1 MDDFK
6 RMIKM
11 KTGGSVSCA
20 VEKAKMCSGGKMKE
34 GGDVDMKQDK
44 AMIKKAF
51 KQHDEAEHDK
61 EPTEIKLKK
70 GGRSK
75 KAEGSV
81 KKYKAGGAI
90 EMKKDSGDKDTIKK
104 IKATNVKKAEAP
116 SKAAV
121 KPTFKASDVEK
132 EKSKPAGDAVKTI
145 KVKPTGDKK
154 ADTPNKAA
162 VKPNAKGINA
172 VDDLKGGGRPKYKKG
187 GNVKKFDMGG
197 TTGAGGIASQS
208 PIPPSI
214 ASQFMQAA
222 PGAALQGS
230 NPPTMGTNPLPVD
243 NPVVGNRQP
252 IGAPNPQALQQILQ
266 HPAIQNI
273 VNKFRGMNN
282 TPGAGIGSVAGN
294 SLGGM
299 GRGAGTG
306 GIAGGSL
313 KSSPMEHIN
322 NPYGGLQ

>member
-1 MDDFK
+1 
-6 RMIKM
+6 M
-11 KTGGSVSCA
+11 KCGGSVDSA
-20 VEKAKMCSGGKMKE
+20 LKESNKHCSGGKIGKMKE

-104 IKATNVKKAEAP
+104 IKATNVKKADAP
-116 SKAAV
+116 NAAT
-121 KPTFKASDVEK
+121 KRPNLKGSDVEK
-132 EKSKPAGDAVKTI
+132 EKNKPSSDAVKII

-154 ADTPNKAA
+154 AD
-162 VKPNAKGINA
+162 A
-172 VDDLKGGGRPKYKKG
+172 VDNLKGGGRPKYKKG
-187 GNVKKFDMGG
+187 GNVKKMADGG
-197 TTGAGGIASQS
+197 TSGVGGIGTQS

-214 ASQFMQAA
+214 ASQIMQAA
-222 PGAALQGS
+222 PGAALQGQ
-230 NPPTMGTNPLPVD
+230 NPPTMGTNPLPQD
-243 NPVVGNRQP
+243 NPV
-252 IGAPNPQALQQILQ
+252 IGRSPNLQAIQQIMQ

-273 VNKFRGMNN
+273 IDRFKGMGGGGGPMGG
-282 TPGAGIGSVAGN
+282 TGIGAGGGV
-294 SLGGM
+294 LGG
-299 GRGAGTG
+299 
-306 GIAGGSL
+306 GI
-313 KSSPMEHIN
+313 K
-322 NPYGGLQ
+322 